1 MDMVLINKYMYNG
14 LAFLSLIVFIGM
26 TIAVIVAY
34 WRKVLEWLRILIC
47 STLVVV
53 IVFSAVYGIGWF
65 VVNVLN
71 LSF

>member
-65 VVNVLN
+65 LVNVLN

>member
-1 MDMVLINKYMYNG
+1 MDMVLIKKYMYNG

-65 VVNVLN
+65 LVNVLN